1 MGTNRRTLLALLAAL
16 ALYSIVPSTLA
27 APKQIFSKNIE
38 RTAVV
43 SNDARVSIENLVGQV
58 SIRQGGPQLQVKA
71 TVVAGGDDKDAA
83 RTLADSIRLDVTQH
97 AGQVLVHVHYPVQ
110 DHDSYQYIPT
120 HPVKAHQ
127 GGLHFLGMHIGFSNA
142 SSDLEYQDSRV
153 AVYQGRDQGV
163 PLHVDL
169 LVNLPAGVHAQVVN
183 QVGLLEASDLR
194 NDLQLKSAS
203 GDMTVQGLIG
213 DLGTHSGSGDA
224 TILQVQGTL
233 DVHTGSGDIDLNGL
247 QGSVRV
253 LTGSGDI
260 TGGQLKGPSS
270 QLHTGSGDIRLDGIA
285 GDIVLDTSSGDI
297 KLNGLAQ
304 VKRARINCGSGDI
317 MLDGDLSSMQ
327 DFTLRSGSGDIT
339 LNSANP
345 PAVHLDIQ
353 GSDIEAHWPDMHHVE
368 SGRRYLRADIGAAS
382 GNGRIST
389 GSGDVTLRP

>member
-16 ALYSIVPSTLA
+16 AFCSIVPSTLA
-27 APKQIFSKNIE
+27 APKQTFSKNLE
-38 RTAVV
+38 RTATV
-43 SNDARVSIENLVGQV
+43 STDARVSIENLVGQV
-58 SIRQGGPQLQVKA
+58 RIRQGGPQLQVKA

-83 RTLADSIRLDVTQH
+83 RALADTIRLDVTQH

-120 HPVKAHQ
+120 HPVKTHQ
-127 GGLHFLGMHIGFSNA
+127 GGLHFLGMHFGFSNS
-142 SSDLEYQDSRV
+142 SSDLEYQDTRV
-153 AVYQGRDQGV
+153 AVYQGKDRGV

-169 LVNLPAGVHAQVVN
+169 LVNIPAGVHAEVVN
-183 QVGLLEASDLR
+183 QVGLLEASNLH
-194 NDLQLKSAS
+194 NNLQLKSAS
-203 GDMTVQGLIG
+203 GDMTVRGLIG

-224 TILQVQGTL
+224 HIAQVQGTV
-233 DVHTGSGDIDLNGL
+233 DAHTGSGDIDLNAI
-247 QGSVRV
+247 QGSARV
-253 LTGSGDI
+253 HTGSGDI
-260 TGGQLKGPSS
+260 TGGPLKGPSS
-270 QLHTGSGDIRLDGIA
+270 ELHTGSGDIRLDGLA
-285 GDIVLDTSSGDI
+285 GALKLDTGSGDI

-304 VKRARINCGSGDI
+304 VTRARIDCGSGDI
-317 MLDGDLSSMQ
+317 MLDGDLSTMQ

-353 GSDIEAHWPDMHHVE
+353 GSDIDAQWPDMRHVE